1 MISICQRIYSK
12 DKVGQKRKEDRGK
25 LPLNQNASHTFYFSF
40 PLPHQPHSTFKVGID
55 LQIMLRRSRSM
66 YIAHCSLHNAHC
78 TMSCAC
84 NLHVVSLCAKLPSWH
99 LVGCQV
105 KWGCI
110 KATNLHSIGIAQS
123 TLLLLLCKN
132 GSSSATCCA
141 KMANIVARRWGQV
154 GCRGAGFRASRW
166 N

>member
-1 MISICQRIYSK
+1 MRYVCLNLCSSNCAILNAAFVCKTKPSSTYDSQWYRI
-12 DKVGQKRKEDRGK
+12 VFAFITALCTG
-25 LPLNQNASHTFYFSF
+25 P
-40 PLPHQPHSTFKVGID
+40 
-55 LQIMLRRSRSM
+55 
-66 YIAHCSLHNAHC
+66 C
-78 TMSCAC
+78 TMQIAQWA
-84 NLHVVSLCAKLPSWH
+84 LLVSLCAKMPSWH

-123 TLLLLLCKN
+123 TLLPLLLCKN

-154 GCRGAGFRASRW
+154 GCRVLVIGQAGGTNCWISSSCNPLHTHLPLYPPW
-166 N
+166 